1 MIADY
6 LDHDDAF
13 ALSDRLKAAG
23 VNPITKRHGLPRI
36 FGVDGNYKVF
46 VDRTLFDTAQGIT
59 RQFLIDCEK
68 NRAEA
73 MVLLTTQCPGCQSR
87 QIVKKEK
94 TSLLQ
99 KIRFFGVTVWKCNEC
114 GGEWYT

>member
-13 ALSDRLKAAG
+13 ALSGRLKAEG
-23 VNPITKRHGLPRI
+23 VNPVTKRHGLPRI
-36 FGVDGNYKVF
+36 FGVDSNYKVF

-59 RQFLIDCEK
+59 KQFLIDCEK
-68 NRAEA
+68 KRAEA
-73 MVLLTTQCPGCQSR
+73 MVLLTTRCPGCQSR

-99 KIRFFGVTVWKCNEC
+99 KIRFFGVTVWKCTAC